1 MIPVLLNRGEPSSPK
16 GGENLSFY
24 EVMYIIQPDLDSEE
38 LLEAALEKVNST
50 IEGTGGVILSQK
62 KVGKRRL
69 AYEIDDYKEGMYM
82 LINVQAEQTIVPVL
96 EHFFK
101 VNEGYL
107 RYMILRLDE
116 EQGAQLTKAAN
127 AAKMEKNDSADETVE
142 PAGDEVVETKP
153 E

>member
-1 MIPVLLNRGEPSSPK
+1 MAI
-16 GGENLSFY
+16 Y

-38 LLEAALEKVNST
+38 LLDSAMEKVNST
-50 IEGTGGVILSQK
+50 IESTGGEIVSEK

-69 AYEIDDYKEGMYM
+69 AYEINDYKEGVYV

-116 EQGAQLTKAAN
+116 EKAVIEP
-127 AAKMEKNDSADETVE
+127 KTEKVAEPEAEDTVAE
-142 PAGDEVVETKP
+142 PALVDTEEKAD
-153 E
+153 

>member
-1 MIPVLLNRGEPSSPK
+1 MAI
-16 GGENLSFY
+16 Y

-38 LLEAALEKVNST
+38 LLDSAMEKVNST
-50 IEGTGGVILSQK
+50 IESTGGEIVSEK

-69 AYEIDDYKEGMYM
+69 AYEINDYEEGVYV

-116 EQGAQLTKAAN
+116 EKAVIEP
-127 AAKMEKNDSADETVE
+127 KTEKVAEPEAEDTVAE
-142 PAGDEVVETKP
+142 PALVDTEEKAD
-153 E
+153 

>member
-1 MIPVLLNRGEPSSPK
+1 MA
-16 GGENLSFY
+16 FY
-24 EVMYIIQPDLDSEE
+24 EVMYIIQPDLESDE
-38 LLEAALEKVNST
+38 LLDAALEKVNST
-50 IEGTGGVILSQK
+50 IEKTGGVILSQK

-69 AYEIDDYKEGMYM
+69 AYEIDDYKEGIYL

-116 EQGAQLTKAAN
+116 EQGAQLIRA
-127 AAKMEKNDSADETVE
+127 EKTVRPEKEDSDTEAVE
-142 PAGDEVVETKP
+142 PAGDGVLEEKS